1 MHTINFAKKQNR
13 KIYVMKPVDVK
24 NFLGNQKIINE
35 GLATE
40 FSSHADLKVI
50 GTN

>member
-1 MHTINFAKKQNR
+1 
-13 KIYVMKPVDVK
+13 MKPVDVK

-40 FSSHADLKVI
+40 FSSYADLKII